1 MRSLFKFSRVVSR
14 LNLAKFTRLL
24 HILIRRILLAIRAWM
39 QLHATIEIFSYVI
52 NCGQRSDVEIIN
64 MSLLT
69 QLKRVQIYLIM
80 ITLFSPLNKRYSPN
94 LKMFFVLNLILSD
107 LATLYTLNT
116 IEKRLNLTSVI
127 NKQKLL
133 LLS

>member
-1 MRSLFKFSRVVSR
+1 MSR
-14 LNLAKFTRLL
+14 LNPAKFTRLL

-52 NCGQRSDVEIIN
+52 NCGQRSDAEIIN
-64 MSLLT
+64 TSLLT

-116 IEKRLNLTSVI
+116 IEKS
-127 NKQKLL
+127 
-133 LLS
+133 